1 MAAKKKIEPKKP
13 AKAEPKK
20 AIKVTATTPSGIVSQ
35 LVAAINKDFGG
46 EVVRRATDATTSH
59 ALRRPTGIPDLDMLG
74 LAGGFPG
81 GALSVITGP
90 DGAGKDYLINCV
102 IREIQRNYGDD
113 TKVAIFST
121 EFPYDKKF
129 AKDVCGVQVA
139 LNTEEIEEIN
149 AARAAQGLPL
159 LTEEEEAHY
168 RKQIGEILL
177 IQGVIADHG
186 LDIVLRVLETGA
198 FQLIAI
204 NSLGVFETAAKD
216 DTENLQ
222 DHAPQSSEAQLLA
235 RFIPKMFML
244 LNRPLPDGK
253 RNETTLLAANQVRA
267 NRDQP
272 RMRPGMPVPAHL
284 KYQSGSGSRALAH
297 GKAIDVTLHKG
308 GVLLDKEV
316 DPPAVLGRTINWELT
331 KGKLGT
337 HDSKKGSYEFYF
349 DGGADVASSLLSMA
363 CRYEVIEQ
371 AGAWY
376 SYKAPSGDKLSFR
389 VQGSDNAQAALMDP
403 EMYRSVY
410 DATLKAVKV
419 ICRYR

>member
-1 MAAKKKIEPKKP
+1 MPKKPEPKKP
-13 AKAEPKK
+13 EPKK
-20 AIKVTATTPSGIVSQ
+20 AAARATKDNADTVAQ
-35 LVAAINKDFGG
+35 LMAAINKDFGS

-74 LAGGFPG
+74 LAGGFPS
-81 GALSVITGP
+81 GALSVVTGP

-102 IREIQRNYGDD
+102 IRELQRNYGEA
-113 TKVAIFST
+113 TRVLIFST

-129 AKDVCGVQVA
+129 AKDICGVQVA
-139 LNTEEIEEIN
+139 LNAEE
-149 AARAAQGLPL
+149 
-159 LTEEEEAHY
+159 
-168 RKQIGEILL
+168 IGEIDAARVAQNLPRL
-177 IQGVIADHG
+177 TKEEIAHYEHQVGEIILVQGVIADHG
-186 LDIVLRVLETGA
+186 LDIVLRFLETGA

-204 NSLGVFETAAKD
+204 NSLGVFETAAKE
-216 DTENLQ
+216 DTESLE

-244 LNRPLPDGK
+244 LNRVLPDGK

-272 RMRPGMPVPAHL
+272 RMRPGMPIPAHL

-337 HDSKKGSYEFYF
+337 HDSKKGSYDFYF
-349 DGGADVASSLLSMA
+349 DGGADVAGNLLALA
-363 CRYEVIEQ
+363 CRYEVVEQ

-376 SYKAPSGDKLSFR
+376 SYKAAEGKEAFR
-389 VQGSDNAQAALMDP
+389 AQGSDNARAALMDP
-403 EMYRSVY
+403 EVYRSVY
-410 DATLKAVKV
+410 EATLKAAK
-419 ICRYR
+419 ILCRYR